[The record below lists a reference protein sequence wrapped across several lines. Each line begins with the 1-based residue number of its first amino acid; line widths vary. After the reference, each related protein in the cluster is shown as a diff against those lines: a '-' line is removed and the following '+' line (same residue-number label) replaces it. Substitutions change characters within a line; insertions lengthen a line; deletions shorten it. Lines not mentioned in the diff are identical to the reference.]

1 MSDLSKQYHSIII
14 GDKNTWDDWHMV
26 PSSRPV
32 INPPE
37 VVTEYIQIPG
47 ADGEL
52 DYTEALAGRPVLR
65 NRKGSW
71 EFIVMNGYQ
80 EWHQLYNS
88 LLSYLHGKAFS
99 IILED
104 EPDYEYT
111 GRLSL
116 NEWRSEEHNSK
127 VTIDYVISPYKKF
140 SSGNT
145 SDWRWNDLTFN
156 SNAYII
162 YYGMFDVNDERQ
174 RDIYNPGLTSV
185 EMSLTS
191 TADMEIFFYGKTYY
205 ILAGTTEHTRI
216 FLRPGDNFATFK
228 GTGRV
233 TISYDRGEI
242 V

>member
-1 MSDLSKQYHSIII
+1 MSEQSKLYHSITI

-37 VVTEYIQIPG
+37 VVTEYVQIPG

-80 EWHQLYNS
+80 EWYQLYNS
-88 LLSYLHGKAFS
+88 LLSYLHGKEFT
-99 IILED
+99 IILDD

-111 GRLSL
+111 GRLSI

-145 SDWRWNDLTFN
+145 SDWRWDDLTFN
-156 SNAYII
+156 SSSYII
-162 YYGMFDVNDERQ
+162 YYGMFDVNGERQ
-174 RDIYNPGLTSV
+174 RDIYNPGRTFV

-191 TADMEIFFYGKTYY
+191 TSEMEIFFYGKRYY
-205 ILAGTTEHTRI
+205 VPAGITEHTRI
-216 FLRPGDNFATFK
+216 FLGPGDNFAVFK

-233 TISYDRGEI
+233 TITYDRGET